1 MKQGPV
7 ICFQDSLFVSD
18 DYVNV
23 PRVSR
28 HGLPDC
34 GNDWVEFIES
44 LCKIEGLSVDYLVLL
59 GFFFFT

>member
-1 MKQGPV
+1 M
-7 ICFQDSLFVSD
+7 SD

-23 PRVSR
+23 PGVSR

-59 GFFFFT
+59 GFSFFFT